1 MGWESLMLW
10 TGLGYNFETPI
21 VLIDVVPNE
30 SDEGMRMSVNEL
42 NAERNAEKFMIC
54 PLNAALQLLQDLDK
68 VPSNIIHHATAVALP
83 KVPRR
88 PWRTIIGSF

>member
-21 VLIDVVPNE
+21 VLIDMGPSE
-30 SDEGMRMSVNEL
+30 SEGRMRMSVNEL

-54 PLNAALQLLQDLDK
+54 PLNAALQLLPVLDK
-68 VPSNIIHHATAVALP
+68 VP
-83 KVPRR
+83 
-88 PWRTIIGSF
+88 